1 MKLKSLRPL
10 LIVLVLVI
18 ALSAITSMQVSGEGV
33 IGLLSTKS
41 VIGNVSSQQAV
52 SMQGVPNSWIY
63 ICRWC
68 MPNAPV
74 SYNFGT
80 LNQGSTAVTG
90 LAHFTVQNYGE
101 GAIDVSIS
109 AVDMTGVG
117 TDWTLSDT
125 AIAGV
130 DTYGLKA
137 GLSGDDY
144 NIIVK
149 KNSPYNTLVTGLP
162 AAGSQDWGLKIWAPT
177 TFSDWNDKFGNVT
190 LTASIS

>member
-1 MKLKSLRPL
+1 MRLRPL

-18 ALSAITSMQVSGEGV
+18 ALSAITSTYVGGEGV
-33 IGLLSTKS
+33 IGLLTTKS
-41 VIGNVSSQQAV
+41 VGGNASSVQAV

-68 MPNAPV
+68 MPNAPAT
-74 SYNFGT
+74 YNFGT
-80 LNQGSTAVTG
+80 LNQGSTAETG

-109 AVDMTGVG
+109 CTDMTGVG
-117 TDWTLSDT
+117 TDWTMSDT
-125 AIAGV
+125 ATAGV
-130 DTYGLKA
+130 DTVGLMA

-149 KNSPYNTLVTGLP
+149 KSSPYNNLVAGLP
-162 AAGSQDWGLKIWAPT
+162 AAGSQDWGLEIYAPT
-177 TFSDWNDKFGNVT
+177 TVSDWNDKSGNVT
-190 LTASIS
+190 LTASVS